1 MKRRCHDERSDNY
14 SRYGG
19 RGITVCEEWRN
30 SFDAFADWAYSNGYS
45 KDLSIDRIDN
55 SKGYSPENCRW
66 VTMQEQQ
73 NNKTT
78 NIFFEIDGERKTA
91 KQTALMADVKPSIIY
106 QMLRR
111 GVTKQEVLSRIGLV

>member
-1 MKRRCHDERSDNY
+1 
-14 SRYGG
+14 
-19 RGITVCEEWRN
+19 
-30 SFDAFADWAYSNGYS
+30 
-45 KDLSIDRIDN
+45 
-55 SKGYSPENCRW
+55 
-66 VTMQEQQ
+66 MQEQQ

-91 KQTALMADVKPSIIY
+91 KQTALIAGVKPSKIY